1 MTRGGGVELPAIGLG
16 CASLGRAETGEDA
29 AQATLRAAIEAG
41 IGYFDTAPLY
51 GCGLS
56 ERRLGRA
63 LTGLRG
69 KRPAISTKVGHVV
82 DAPEG
87 AHLPASRRRI
97 DYSKDAI
104 ARSLTRSLERLGVDR
119 IDIVYIHDPDR
130 EANDAESA
138 FDALCD
144 LRSQGLFDAIG
155 VGTGSVAAA
164 LRIVRRHPIDIVLIA
179 GRLTLLNREAQ
190 IALLPECAASGTK
203 IVAAGVFNSGIL
215 AAGDPATANYDY
227 AKAPDNLV
235 AAAREMARVCDRFG
249 ATLKEA
255 AIRFAARHAEVAT
268 TLLGAASPAEL
279 AGCLIAFDRAIP
291 DALWPELDDVV
302 RRHAV

>member
-1 MTRGGGVELPAIGLG
+1 MSRGGGVELPEIGLG
-16 CASLGRAETGEDA
+16 CASLGRAEIAEDV

-69 KRPAISTKVGHVV
+69 KRPIISTKVGHVI

-87 AHLPASRRRI
+87 SHLPASHRRI

-104 ARSLTRSLERLGVDR
+104 ARSLARSLERLGVDR
-119 IDIVYIHDPDR
+119 VDIVYIHDPGRD
-130 EANDAESA
+130 ANGAESA
-138 FDALCD
+138 FEALCD

-155 VGTGSVAAA
+155 VGTGSVEAA
-164 LRIVRRHPIDIVLIA
+164 LAVVRRFRIDVVLIA
-179 GRLTLLNREAQ
+179 GRLTLLNREAAT
-190 IALLPECAASGTK
+190 ALLPACAASGTK

-227 AKAPDNLV
+227 ARAPAPLV
-235 AAAREMARVCDRFG
+235 AAVRDLARVCDRFG
-249 ATLKEA
+249 VPLKDA
-255 AIRFAARHAEVAT
+255 AIRFAARLENVST
-268 TLLGAASPAEL
+268 TLLGAAGPTEL
-279 AGCLIAFDRAIP
+279 AQCLAAFSRAIP
-291 DALWPELDDVV
+291 DALWPELDDIA